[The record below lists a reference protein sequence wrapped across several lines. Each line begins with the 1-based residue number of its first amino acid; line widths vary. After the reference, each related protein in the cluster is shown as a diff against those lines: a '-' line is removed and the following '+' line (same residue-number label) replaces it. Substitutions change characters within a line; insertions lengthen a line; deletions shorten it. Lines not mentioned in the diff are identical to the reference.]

1 MADFMKTFEGS
12 WSPAFGP
19 AQHSDTAG
27 DLDELLR
34 LILPESAA
42 ADTDS
47 SYLSETDD
55 EFWGDPASLLPAGFD
70 PSLLAPAAEWLK
82 PVPQQQPLAKRKYDQ
97 YVQQQQLPVQQ
108 QQQQRYTSFEF
119 LIPQCERIPTES
131 RFAHSSRPA
140 PVPFSS
146 AALFS
151 APTRVPVERPAA
163 AAAPTAFAVPAA
175 RPPVPAAPLAAP
187 KLVRQHSYKEEE
199 EFPDR
204 DWTPLSP
211 NAKRA
216 RVQRYLEKRQ
226 KRRQL
231 KRPAAFVSRTVVAN
245 RRPRVNGR
253 FVADKTMFVP
263 VTQL

>member
-1 MADFMKTFEGS
+1 MADFMKSFD
-12 WSPAFGP
+12 SPAFG
-19 AQHSDTAG
+19 AVAHHGDTSG

-55 EFWGDPASLLPAGFD
+55 EFWGDPASLLPVGFD

-82 PVPQQQPLAKRKYDQ
+82 PVPQQQPLAKRKYEQ
-97 YVQQQQLPVQQ
+97 YVQYQQQQLPVQQ
-108 QQQQRYTSFEF
+108 QQRLTSFEF

-131 RFAHSSRPA
+131 RNAHSSRPA
-140 PVPFSS
+140 AVKYSP

-151 APTRVPVERPAA
+151 APTRVPVERAA
-163 AAAPTAFAVPAA
+163 AAVASTGFAVPAA
-175 RPPVPAAPLAAP
+175 RLPTTAAPLAAP
-187 KLVRQHSYKEEE
+187 RLVRQHSYKEEE
-199 EFPDR
+199 EFPER
-204 DWTPLSP
+204 DWTPLCPS
-211 NAKRA
+211 AKRA
-216 RVQRYLEKRQ
+216 RVERYLEKRQ
-226 KRRQL
+226 RRRQL
-231 KRPAAFVSRTVVAN
+231 KRPAAFISRTVVAN